1 MKVLCMYD
9 GLYKNYREQIEY
21 SKEYAE
27 KFTGDK
33 VVIGEYTDPDPS
45 VDFIKNI
52 YRLEKFGP
60 NPEPMVPAYEENL
73 DTEVLAVS
81 FSPVSGEM
89 MDRFQNL
96 RVIGI
101 SRTGTENVD
110 IQAATERGI
119 LVVNAAGRNANAVS
133 DYAIGLMI
141 AESRNIARQ
150 HALMKQG
157 GLTKEYLNNAIMPDL
172 CGKTI
177 GLFGFGYIGKLMAE
191 KLSGFHVKV
200 IAVDPFVTEEEMKEY
215 QVTKVDLETLC
226 RESDFISIHAR
237 QTKDNANTFDKEQFD
252 MMKPTAYFI
261 NTARASMVNYDA
273 LIEALK
279 ERKIA
284 GAATDVYPKMPLAED
299 DPIRELDNITLSAHL
314 AGSTTDAVI
323 NSWKYVF
330 QRISNTIHEVSSFG
344 VLNPE
349 VLEMDVFKAWAKEN
363 KDAINIIVGNCE
375 TRL

>member
-9 GLYKNYREQIEY
+9 ALYKNYKEQITY

-27 KFTGDK
+27 NFTGEP
-33 VVIGEYTDPDPS
+33 VVIGKYTDPDPS

-60 NPEPMVPAYEENL
+60 DPEPMVPAYEENL

-81 FSPVSGEM
+81 FSPVSGAM
-89 MDRFQNL
+89 MDRFHNL

-110 IQAATERGI
+110 IPAATERGI

-141 AESRNIARQ
+141 AEARNIARQ
-150 HALMKQG
+150 HALMKAG
-157 GLTKEYLNNAIMPDL
+157 GLVKEFSNNAIMPDL
-172 CGKTI
+172 HGKTV

-191 KLSGFHVKV
+191 KLSGFHVKI
-200 IAVDPFVTEEEMKEY
+200 IAVDPYVTEEEMKEHN
-215 QVTKVDLETLC
+215 VRKVDLETLC
-226 RESDFISIHAR
+226 RESDFISLHAR
-237 QTKDNANTFDKEQFD
+237 QTKENENTFDKEQFE

-273 LIEALK
+273 MIEALQ

-284 GAATDVYPKMPLAED
+284 GAATDVYPKMPLDID
-299 DPIRELDNITLSAHL
+299 DPIRKLDNITLSAHL

-330 QRISNTIHEVSSFG
+330 QRISNTIHHISSFG

-349 VLEMDVFKAWAKEN
+349 VLEMDVYKKWAEDRKALIK
-363 KDAINIIVGNCE
+363 IIE
-375 TRL
+375 S

>member
-27 KFTGDK
+27 KFTGDE

-157 GLTKEYLNNAIMPDL
+157 GLTKEYSNNAIMPDL

-200 IAVDPFVTEEEMKEY
+200 IAVDPFVTEEEMKEHN
-215 QVTKVDLETLC
+215 VTKVDLETLC
-226 RESDFISIHAR
+226 RESNFISIHAR

-273 LIEALK
+273 LIEALR

-363 KDAINIIVGNCE
+363 KDAINIIEG
-375 TRL
+375 

>member
-9 GLYKNYREQIEY
+9 ALYKNYKEQIEY

-27 KFTGDK
+27 KFTDEP
-33 VVIGEYTDPDPS
+33 VVIGEYTDPDS
-45 VDFIKNI
+45 DVDFIKNI
-52 YRLEKFGP
+52 YRLEKNGP
-60 NPEPMVPAYEENL
+60 DSEPIVPAYLENR
-73 DTEVLAVS
+73 DAEILAIS

-89 MDRFQNL
+89 MDVFDNL

-110 IQAATERGI
+110 INAATKRGI

-141 AESRNIARQ
+141 SESRNIARQ
-150 HALMKQG
+150 HALMKSG
-157 GLTKEYLNNAIMPDL
+157 GLTEIYSNNAIMPDL

-191 KLSGFHVKV
+191 KLSGFHVNI
-200 IAVDPFVTEEEMKEY
+200 IAVDPFVAEESMAKHNV
-215 QVTKVDLETLC
+215 QKVNLETLC

-237 QTKDNANTFDKEQFD
+237 QTTDNFHTFGDKQFE

-261 NTARASMVNYDA
+261 NTARAGMVDYDA
-273 LIEALK
+273 LIRALQ
-279 ERKIA
+279 EHKIA
-284 GAATDVYPKMPLAED
+284 GAATDVYPKMPLDPD
-299 DPIRELDNITLSAHL
+299 DPIRKLDNITLSAHL
-314 AGSTTDAVI
+314 AGSTRDAVI
-323 NSWKYVF
+323 NSWKFVF
-330 QRISNTIHEVSSFG
+330 QRTANVIHDISDFG

-349 VLEMDVFKAWAKEN
+349 VLEMEVYKEWKASVRDKI
-363 KDAINIIVGNCE
+363 KHI
-375 TRL
+375 L

>member
-9 GLYKNYREQIEY
+9 ALYKNYREQIEY
-21 SKEYAE
+21 SEEYAK
-27 KFTGDK
+27 KFTDGP
-33 VVIGEYTDPDPS
+33 VIIGKYTDPDPS

-73 DTEVLAVS
+73 DAEVLAVS

-110 IQAATERGI
+110 IPAATQRGI

-133 DYAIGLMI
+133 DYAIGLML

-157 GLTKEYLNNAIMPDL
+157 GLTKEYSNNAIMPDL
-172 CGKTI
+172 YGKTI

-191 KLSGFHVKV
+191 KLSGFHVNI
-200 IAVDPFVTEEEMKEY
+200 IAVDPFVSAEEMKKHH
-215 QVTKVDLETLC
+215 VTKTDLDTLC
-226 RESDFISIHAR
+226 KESDFISIHAR
-237 QTKDNANTFDKEQFD
+237 QTVDNANTFDKEQFE

-284 GAATDVYPKMPLAED
+284 GAATDVYPKMPLPAEA
-299 DPIRELDNITLSAHL
+299 PIRQLDNITLSAHL

-330 QRISNTIHEVSSFG
+330 QRTSNVIHGISKFG

-349 VLEMDVFKAWAKEN
+349 VLEMDVYKEWAERRKQEI
-363 KDAINIIVGNCE
+363 KIIK
-375 TRL
+375 

>member
-9 GLYKNYREQIEY
+9 GLYKNYKEQIEY

-27 KFTGDK
+27 KFTDGEI
-33 VVIGEYTDPDPS
+33 VVAEYTDPDPE

-60 NPEPMVPAYEENL
+60 NPEPIVPAYLENK
-73 DTEVLAVS
+73 DAEVLAVS

-89 MDRFQNL
+89 MDAFDNL

-119 LVVNAAGRNANAVS
+119 LVVNAAGRNADAVS

-141 AESRNIARQ
+141 CESRNIARQ
-150 HALMKQG
+150 HDLMKDG
-157 GLTKEYLNNAIMPDL
+157 GLTAMYYNNAIMPDL
-172 CGKTI
+172 RGKTI

-191 KLSGFHVKV
+191 KLSGFHVNV
-200 IAVDPFVTEEEMKEY
+200 IAVDPFVTEEAMKEHN
-215 QVTKVDLETLC
+215 VRKVDLDTLC

-237 QTKDNANTFDKEQFD
+237 QTPENFHVFGEKQFA

-261 NTARASMVNYDA
+261 NTARAAMVDYDA
-273 LIEALK
+273 LVKALQN
-279 ERKIA
+279 RTIA
-284 GAATDVYPKMPLAED
+284 GAATDVYPKMPLDPE
-299 DPIRELDNITLSAHL
+299 DPIRKLDNITLSAHL
-314 AGSTTDAVI
+314 AGSTRDAVI
-323 NSWKYVF
+323 NSWKFVF
-330 QRISNTIHEVSSFG
+330 QRTSNVIHDISQFG
-344 VLNPE
+344 VLNPQ
-349 VLEMDVFKAWAKEN
+349 VLEMDVYKNWKKNVEN
-363 KDAINIIVGNCE
+363 EIKII
-375 TRL
+375 

>member
-9 GLYKNYREQIEY
+9 ALYKNYKEQIEY
-21 SKEYAE
+21 SKEFAGR
-27 KFTGDK
+27 FTDEP

-52 YRLEKFGP
+52 YRLEKNGP
-60 NPEPMVPAYEENL
+60 EAEPTVPAYLENK

-81 FSPVSGEM
+81 FSPVSGRM
-89 MDRFQNL
+89 MDAFDNL

-110 IQAATERGI
+110 IKAATDRGI

-141 AESRNIARQ
+141 SESRNIARQ
-150 HALMKQG
+150 HALMKAG
-157 GLTKEYLNNAIMPDL
+157 GLTEVYSNNAIMPDM

-191 KLSGFHVKV
+191 KLGGFHVNI
-200 IAVDPFVTEEEMKEY
+200 IAVDPFVPEADMAALNVK
-215 QVTKVDLETLC
+215 KVDLETLC

-237 QTKDNANTFDKEQFD
+237 QTPENFHTFGEAQFN

-261 NTARASMVNYDA
+261 NTARAAMVDYDA
-273 LIEALK
+273 LVKALQ

-284 GAATDVYPKMPLAED
+284 GAATDVYPKMPLDPE
-299 DPIRELDNITLSAHL
+299 DPIRKLDNITLSAHL
-314 AGSTTDAVI
+314 AGSTRDAVI
-323 NSWKYVF
+323 NSWKFVF
-330 QRISNTIHEVSSFG
+330 QRTANVIHDVSNFG

-349 VLEMDVFKAWAKEN
+349 VLEMDVYKNWKEAV
-363 KDAINIIVGNCE
+363 KDKINLIKD
-375 TRL
+375 